1 MKPSRFSAKSMIYS
15 ILSVTVALFFTARF
29 AAAAAP
35 DAQPGA
41 TRIAKWK
48 DDRKAVFL
56 IMFDDSCPSHWQI
69 AIPAL
74 VARNL
79 VATFYINPGKAEY
92 SKFKGKWENEIWKTG
107 MVYGDHTMTHQGV
120 KDLENADWEIGA
132 CAKVITDIG
141 PGKKPRLISWGM
153 PGVGPGKW
161 NISGEQLKS
170 LLAKYH
176 LVSRPTFDGHGAVYH
191 WQKTEQMLALAD
203 KGIKAGDMEYLVIH
217 GVERGPDMNWGYQ
230 DFWALK
236 QTILFGVLDGLKER
250 RDRGDLWITDHISY
264 HQYLTERTSA
274 KVRTLPAGPG
284 VIKRELTS
292 AADPNFY
299 DLPLTLVTQVP
310 AGWRQCRIVQGT
322 RTATAVP
329 VNGAVQFE
337 ALPNGGPITL
347 EPSSAAA
354 PAGKG

>member
-1 MKPSRFSAKSMIYS
+1 MKLRY
-15 ILSVTVALFFTARF
+15 FTAQRFGSCLLALCLVAAGASGF
-29 AAAAAP
+29 AAAAEP

-56 IMFDDSCPSHWQI
+56 LMFDDSCPSHWQI

-120 KDLENADWEIGA
+120 KNLENADWEIGA

-153 PGVGPGKW
+153 PGVGPGQW
-161 NISGEQLKS
+161 NISGEQLKT

-176 LVSRPTFDGHGAVYH
+176 LVDRPPFAGHGAIYH

-203 KGIKAGDMEYLVIH
+203 KGIQAGDMEYLVIH

-236 QTILFGVLDGLKER
+236 QTILFAVLDGLKER

-264 HQYLTERTSA
+264 HQYLTERTAA
-274 KVRTLPAGPG
+274 KVRTAQAGPDA
-284 VIKRELTS
+284 VKLELTCT
-292 AADPNFY
+292 ADPNFY
-299 DLPLTLVTQVP
+299 DLPLTLVTRVP
-310 AGWRQCRIVQGT
+310 AGWRQCRIVQGA
-322 RTATAVP
+322 RTATVAP
-329 VNGAVQFE
+329 VNGAVQFD
-337 ALPNGGPITL
+337 ALPNGEPITL
-347 EPSSAAA
+347 QSVPN
-354 PAGKG
+354 G